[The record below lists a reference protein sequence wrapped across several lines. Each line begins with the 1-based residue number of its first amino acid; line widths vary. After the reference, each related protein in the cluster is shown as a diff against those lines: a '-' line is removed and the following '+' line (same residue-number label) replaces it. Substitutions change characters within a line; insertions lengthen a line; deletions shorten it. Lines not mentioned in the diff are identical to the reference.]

1 MKRLILE
8 LGDNISDIISVTA
21 IGNHINNDNKSVT
34 NVKGIVIELK
44 EDVTTAQITFEER
57 EE

>member
-8 LGDNISDIISVTA
+8 LEDNISDIVSVTV
-21 IGNHINNDNKSVT
+21 IGNHINNNHSVT

-44 EDVTTAQITFEER
+44 EDITTVHITFQEGEE
-57 EE
+57 